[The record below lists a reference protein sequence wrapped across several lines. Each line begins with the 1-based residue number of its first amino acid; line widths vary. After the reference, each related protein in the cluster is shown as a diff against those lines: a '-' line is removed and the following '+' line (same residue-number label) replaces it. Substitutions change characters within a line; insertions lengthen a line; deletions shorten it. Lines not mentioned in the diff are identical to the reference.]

1 MSARILHIL
10 SYVILTAFAVTANA
24 QDVEEGS
31 ENSTVVPLTNSDLQ
45 AKVDKLVDDL
55 SSTKFATRQ
64 TAMAQILKL
73 DAAAVAI
80 LEAKLTE
87 ASEPT
92 STQLR
97 QVIPRLRKDLFDNR
111 VAALDRNS
119 EPSALSGMP
128 DWERFVNITGDP
140 KEALPVYVEMLR
152 AEGGLFADRMFSS
165 SELSVHL
172 EERSKVLR
180 EACDGQLEEEYPVAS
195 AAALMLIAS
204 DESVVLRRATST
216 NISES
221 LQDSRF
227 GKLVT
232 DGFHAETLRGVASEW
247 LKRPGIAVD
256 RPLLLSME
264 YQLPVGR
271 EIALKTLERPV
282 YSQSTA
288 YSLLYLGLFKQTDAL
303 AVVEKVLNDESASRP
318 VWPPKGKAVVDVIDG
333 RKVPKSYTVQARD
346 VALAVAIHLRGRLP
360 REFGMK
366 VMPSSVQLFSLD
378 SMGFEKELDRSAA
391 FSKYRAEYAP

>member
-10 SYVILTAFAVTANA
+10 SYVMLTAFAVTANA

>member
-1 MSARILHIL
+1 M
-10 SYVILTAFAVTANA
+10 LTAFAVAANA
-24 QDVEEGS
+24 QDVGEAS
-31 ENSTVVPLTNSDLQ
+31 EKSTVVPPTTSDLQ
-45 AKVDKLVDDL
+45 AKVDKLVDEL
-55 SSTKFATRQ
+55 SSPQFATRQ

-73 DAAAVAI
+73 DAAAVLM

-119 EPSALSGMP
+119 EPSALNGMP

-152 AEGGLFADRMFSS
+152 AEGALFADRMFSS

-172 EERSKVLR
+172 EERSKALR

-227 GKLVT
+227 GKLIT
-232 DGFHAETLRGVASEW
+232 DGFHAETLRVVTSEW

-318 VWPPKGKAVVDVIDG
+318 VWPPKGKVVVDIAGG
-333 RKVPKSYTVQARD
+333 RKVPKSYSVQARD

-391 FSKYRAEYAP
+391 FSKYRAAYAP

>member
-1 MSARILHIL
+1 
-10 SYVILTAFAVTANA
+10 VTANA